1 MALLVGV
8 HLLEQGAAAVIAGRE
23 LREVIIEVL
32 DHLAFGLDDEPETPP
47 IAGKPG
53 RGADGERTGV
63 PERIESARR
72 RTELFEPRATP
83 HEMIVLFAGRLLHR
97 GAGRGIAR
105 HQRLAVVERLGRDF
119 TRVIDPHQPCRMPAL
134 TIVECFI
141 RDIAGRVLRTGLA
154 IHPHR
159 TAQSTVERDDEPID
173 SADLAIWAFSHR
185 MSCASADPES
195 TGHPPTAGPRQG
207 FGSHTIADLK
217 GKRIPHGHDAG
228 PLFHF
233 LYVGILANGGL
244 TYDDVER
251 VPVVLFREG
260 WNAFKQGKVDV
271 ALTGVGSGI
280 MKEMNATISGG
291 IRYVP
296 FDDSPAAGEMMLQQT
311 PKTYF
316 TVVEPAPGLD
326 GVVAPTKLAVYDYTL
341 YASTATPE
349 DVVYKAVK
357 AIYEHESEF
366 KETGA
371 LFRTYSTENLSR
383 EQGIPYH
390 PGAEKYYKEA
400 GAWKR

>member
-1 MALLVGV
+1 MRRLKVSSFLSAVALAGTIGAHAQTVGIGATKGGAVNQMATAISKVVSSHAGFQLRPIPMASTQALIPVVNGGE
-8 HLLEQGAAAVIAGRE
+8 LEFAMGNMMQVTMAVSGTGMSE
-23 LREVIIEVL
+23 GTKYENLRMVATMIPFRWGMAV
-32 DHLAFGLDDEPETPP
+32 
-47 IAGKPG
+47 
-53 RGADGERTGV
+53 RAD
-63 PERIESARR
+63 S
-72 RTELFEPRATP
+72 
-83 HEMIVLFAGRLLHR
+83 
-97 GAGRGIAR
+97 
-105 HQRLAVVERLGRDF
+105 
-119 TRVIDPHQPCRMPAL
+119 
-134 TIVECFI
+134 
-141 RDIAGRVLRTGLA
+141 DI
-154 IHPHR
+154 
-159 TAQSTVERDDEPID
+159 
-173 SADLAIWAFSHR
+173 
-185 MSCASADPES
+185 
-195 TGHPPTAGPRQG
+195 
-207 FGSHTIADLK
+207 HTIADLR

-244 TYDDVER
+244 TYDDVEQ

-291 IRYVP
+291 IRYIP
-296 FDDSPAAGEMMLQQT
+296 FDDSPAAGKRMLEQT

-316 TVVEPAPGLD
+316 LVVEPAPGLD

-349 DVVYKAVK
+349 DIVYNVVK

-366 KETGA
+366 KEAGA
-371 LFRTYSTENLSR
+371 LFRTYSTGNLSR

>member
-1 MALLVGV
+1 MRHLKVSSFLSAVALAGMIGAHAQTVGIGATKGGAVNQMATAISKVVSSHAGFQLRPIPMASTQALIPVVNGGE
-8 HLLEQGAAAVIAGRE
+8 LEFAMGNMMQVTMAVSGTGMSDGTKYE
-23 LREVIIEVL
+23 NLRMVATMIPFRWGMAV
-32 DHLAFGLDDEPETPP
+32 
-47 IAGKPG
+47 
-53 RGADGERTGV
+53 RAD
-63 PERIESARR
+63 S
-72 RTELFEPRATP
+72 
-83 HEMIVLFAGRLLHR
+83 
-97 GAGRGIAR
+97 
-105 HQRLAVVERLGRDF
+105 
-119 TRVIDPHQPCRMPAL
+119 
-134 TIVECFI
+134 
-141 RDIAGRVLRTGLA
+141 DI
-154 IHPHR
+154 
-159 TAQSTVERDDEPID
+159 
-173 SADLAIWAFSHR
+173 
-185 MSCASADPES
+185 
-195 TGHPPTAGPRQG
+195 
-207 FGSHTIADLK
+207 HTIADLR

-280 MKEMNATISGG
+280 MKEMNATIPGG
-291 IRYVP
+291 IRYIP
-296 FDDSPAAGEMMLQQT
+296 FDDSPDAGKRMLEQT

-316 TVVEPAPGLD
+316 LVVEPAPGLD

-349 DVVYKAVK
+349 DIVYKAVK

-366 KETGA
+366 KEAGA
-371 LFRTYSTENLSR
+371 LFRTYSTGNLSR

>member
-1 MALLVGV
+1 MRRLKVSSFLSAVALAGTIGAHAQTVGIGATKGGAVNQMATAISKVVSSHAGFQLRPIPMASTQALIPVVNGGE
-8 HLLEQGAAAVIAGRE
+8 LEFAMGNMMQVTMAVSGTGMSE
-23 LREVIIEVL
+23 GTKYENLRMVATMIPFRWGMAV
-32 DHLAFGLDDEPETPP
+32 
-47 IAGKPG
+47 
-53 RGADGERTGV
+53 RAD
-63 PERIESARR
+63 S
-72 RTELFEPRATP
+72 
-83 HEMIVLFAGRLLHR
+83 
-97 GAGRGIAR
+97 
-105 HQRLAVVERLGRDF
+105 
-119 TRVIDPHQPCRMPAL
+119 
-134 TIVECFI
+134 
-141 RDIAGRVLRTGLA
+141 DI
-154 IHPHR
+154 
-159 TAQSTVERDDEPID
+159 
-173 SADLAIWAFSHR
+173 
-185 MSCASADPES
+185 
-195 TGHPPTAGPRQG
+195 
-207 FGSHTIADLK
+207 HTIADLR

-244 TYDDVER
+244 TYDDVDR

-280 MKEMNATISGG
+280 MKEMNATIPGG
-291 IRYVP
+291 IRYIP
-296 FDDSPAAGEMMLQQT
+296 FDDSPAAGKRMLEQT

-316 TVVEPAPGLD
+316 LVVEPAPGLD

-349 DVVYKAVK
+349 DIVYKVVK

-366 KETGA
+366 KEAGA
-371 LFRTYSTENLSR
+371 LFRTYSTGNLSR

>member
-1 MALLVGV
+1 MRHLKVSSFLSAVALAGTIGAHAQTVGIGATKGGAVNQMATAISKVVSSHAGFQLRPIPMASTQALIPVVNGGE
-8 HLLEQGAAAVIAGRE
+8 LEFAMGNMMQVTMAVSGTGMSDGTKYE
-23 LREVIIEVL
+23 NLRMVATMIPFRWGMAV
-32 DHLAFGLDDEPETPP
+32 
-47 IAGKPG
+47 
-53 RGADGERTGV
+53 RAD
-63 PERIESARR
+63 S
-72 RTELFEPRATP
+72 
-83 HEMIVLFAGRLLHR
+83 
-97 GAGRGIAR
+97 
-105 HQRLAVVERLGRDF
+105 
-119 TRVIDPHQPCRMPAL
+119 
-134 TIVECFI
+134 
-141 RDIAGRVLRTGLA
+141 DI
-154 IHPHR
+154 
-159 TAQSTVERDDEPID
+159 
-173 SADLAIWAFSHR
+173 
-185 MSCASADPES
+185 
-195 TGHPPTAGPRQG
+195 
-207 FGSHTIADLK
+207 HTIADLR

-280 MKEMNATISGG
+280 MKEMNATIPGG
-291 IRYVP
+291 IRYIP
-296 FDDSPAAGEMMLQQT
+296 FDDSPAAGKRMLEQT

-316 TVVEPAPGLD
+316 LVVEPAPGLD

-349 DVVYKAVK
+349 DIVYNVVK

-366 KETGA
+366 KEAGA
-371 LFRTYSTENLSR
+371 LFRTYSTGNLSR

>member
-1 MALLVGV
+1 MRYPRVSDLIL
-8 HLLEQGAAAVIAGRE
+8 AAVIA
-23 LREVIIEVL
+23 
-32 DHLAFGLDDEPETPP
+32 
-47 IAGKPG
+47 IAGTM
-53 RGADGERTGV
+53 GAQAQTIGIGATKGGAVNQMATAISKVVSSHAGFQLRPIPMASTQALIPVVNEGELEFAMGNMMQVTMAVSGTGMSEGKKYENLRMV
-63 PERIESARR
+63 
-72 RTELFEPRATP
+72 AT
-83 HEMIVLFAGRLLHR
+83 MIPFRW
-97 GAGRGIAR
+97 GIAVR
-105 HQRLAVVERLGRDF
+105 ADS
-119 TRVIDPHQPCRMPAL
+119 
-134 TIVECFI
+134 
-141 RDIAGRVLRTGLA
+141 DI
-154 IHPHR
+154 
-159 TAQSTVERDDEPID
+159 
-173 SADLAIWAFSHR
+173 
-185 MSCASADPES
+185 
-195 TGHPPTAGPRQG
+195 
-207 FGSHTIADLK
+207 HTIADLK

-296 FDDSPAAGEMMLQQT
+296 FDDSPAASEMMLQQT

-341 YASTATPE
+341 YASAATPE
-349 DVVYKAVK
+349 DIVYKAVK

-366 KETGA
+366 KEAGA

-383 EQGIPYH
+383 DQGIAYH
-390 PGAEKYYKEA
+390 PGAEKYYREA
-400 GAWKR
+400 GAWNR

>member
-1 MALLVGV
+1 MRRLKVSSFLSAVALAGTIGAHAQTVGIGATKGGAVNQMATAISKVVSSHAGFQLRPIPMASTQALIPVVNGGE
-8 HLLEQGAAAVIAGRE
+8 LEFAMGNMMQVTMAVSGTGMSE
-23 LREVIIEVL
+23 GTKYENLRMVATMIPFRWGMAV
-32 DHLAFGLDDEPETPP
+32 
-47 IAGKPG
+47 
-53 RGADGERTGV
+53 RAD
-63 PERIESARR
+63 S
-72 RTELFEPRATP
+72 
-83 HEMIVLFAGRLLHR
+83 
-97 GAGRGIAR
+97 
-105 HQRLAVVERLGRDF
+105 
-119 TRVIDPHQPCRMPAL
+119 
-134 TIVECFI
+134 
-141 RDIAGRVLRTGLA
+141 DI
-154 IHPHR
+154 
-159 TAQSTVERDDEPID
+159 
-173 SADLAIWAFSHR
+173 
-185 MSCASADPES
+185 
-195 TGHPPTAGPRQG
+195 
-207 FGSHTIADLK
+207 HTIADLR

-280 MKEMNATISGG
+280 MKEMNATIPGG
-291 IRYVP
+291 IRYIP
-296 FDDSPAAGEMMLQQT
+296 FDDSPAAGKRMLEQT

-316 TVVEPAPGLD
+316 LVVEPAPGLD

-349 DVVYKAVK
+349 DIVYKAVK

-366 KETGA
+366 KEAGA
-371 LFRTYSTENLSR
+371 LFRTYSTGNLSR

>member
-1 MALLVGV
+1 MRRLKVSSFLSAVALAGTIGAHAQTVGIGATKGGAVNQMATAISKVVSSHAGFQLRPIPMASTQALIPVVNGGE
-8 HLLEQGAAAVIAGRE
+8 LEFAMGNMMQVTMAVSGTGMSE
-23 LREVIIEVL
+23 GTKYENLRMVATMIPFRWGMAV
-32 DHLAFGLDDEPETPP
+32 
-47 IAGKPG
+47 
-53 RGADGERTGV
+53 RAD
-63 PERIESARR
+63 S
-72 RTELFEPRATP
+72 
-83 HEMIVLFAGRLLHR
+83 
-97 GAGRGIAR
+97 
-105 HQRLAVVERLGRDF
+105 
-119 TRVIDPHQPCRMPAL
+119 
-134 TIVECFI
+134 
-141 RDIAGRVLRTGLA
+141 DI
-154 IHPHR
+154 
-159 TAQSTVERDDEPID
+159 
-173 SADLAIWAFSHR
+173 
-185 MSCASADPES
+185 
-195 TGHPPTAGPRQG
+195 
-207 FGSHTIADLK
+207 HTIADLR

-280 MKEMNATISGG
+280 MKEMNATIPGG
-291 IRYVP
+291 IRYIP
-296 FDDSPAAGEMMLQQT
+296 FDDSPAAGKRMLEQT

-316 TVVEPAPGLD
+316 LVVEPAPGLD

-349 DVVYKAVK
+349 DIVYKVVK

-366 KETGA
+366 KEAGA
-371 LFRTYSTENLSR
+371 LFRTYSTGNLSR

>member
-1 MALLVGV
+1 MRHLKVSSFLSAVALAGTIGAHAQTVGIGATKGGAVNQMATAISKVVSSHAGFQLRPIPMASTQALIPVVNGGE
-8 HLLEQGAAAVIAGRE
+8 LEFAMGNMMQVTMAVSGTGMSDGTKYE
-23 LREVIIEVL
+23 NLRMVATMIPFRWGMAV
-32 DHLAFGLDDEPETPP
+32 
-47 IAGKPG
+47 
-53 RGADGERTGV
+53 RAD
-63 PERIESARR
+63 S
-72 RTELFEPRATP
+72 
-83 HEMIVLFAGRLLHR
+83 
-97 GAGRGIAR
+97 
-105 HQRLAVVERLGRDF
+105 
-119 TRVIDPHQPCRMPAL
+119 
-134 TIVECFI
+134 
-141 RDIAGRVLRTGLA
+141 DI
-154 IHPHR
+154 
-159 TAQSTVERDDEPID
+159 
-173 SADLAIWAFSHR
+173 
-185 MSCASADPES
+185 
-195 TGHPPTAGPRQG
+195 
-207 FGSHTIADLK
+207 HTIADLR

-280 MKEMNATISGG
+280 MKEMNATIPGG
-291 IRYVP
+291 IRYIP
-296 FDDSPAAGEMMLQQT
+296 FDDSPAAGKRMLEQT

-316 TVVEPAPGLD
+316 LVVEPAPGLD

-349 DVVYKAVK
+349 DIVYNAVK

-366 KETGA
+366 KEAGA
-371 LFRTYSTENLSR
+371 LFRTYSTGNLSR